1 MARPVR
7 VLAVD
12 YGDRRVGLAVSDQL
26 GIAAH
31 GLPTLQVKS
40 RKEAARAVV
49 HAANQHGVSRIVIGL
64 PLNMDGT
71 EGPRA
76 LVTREFGRECE
87 EVLAA
92 ERSEVRIVMLDER
105 LTTMRA
111 RAALREQGLRERS
124 QRAKVDRVS
133 ATVLLQDYLSAQSAT
148 EGSHDG

>member
-1 MARPVR
+1 MR

-12 YGDRRVGLAVSDQL
+12 YGDRRVGLAVSDEL

-40 RKEAARAVV
+40 RKEAVRAVV
-49 HAANQHGVSRIVIGL
+49 QAAKEQGVSRIVIGL

-76 LVTREFGRECE
+76 LVTREFGRDCE
-87 EVLAA
+87 DALAV
-92 ERSEVRIVMLDER
+92 ERCEIRVEMLDER

-111 RAALREQGLRERS
+111 RAALREQGLRERK

-133 ATVLLQDYLSAQSAT
+133 ATVLLQDYLAAQSAT
-148 EGSHDG
+148 EGNDDG